1 MKKYME
7 VLTSYL
13 QKNPITFDTNTGTP
27 CLEALWWHYAGFH
40 PIHSEQSK
48 MKQAAIREKLSD
60 YNNIDIDE
68 MLDLI
73 GSLCSEYEQLAFTAG
88 MKLGAQLMMELCHI

>member
-27 CLEALWWHYAGFH
+27 CLEALWWHYSVFH
-40 PIHSEQSK
+40 PIQSDQTK
-48 MKQAAIREKLSD
+48 NLDILIRKRLDRHNLS
-60 YNNIDIDE
+60 NAE
-68 MLDLI
+68 EVLDLI
-73 GSLCSEYEQLAFTAG
+73 GSLCTEYEKLAFTAG
-88 MKLGAQLMMELCHI
+88 MKLGMQLMLEAE

>member
-40 PIHSEQSK
+40 PIQSDQTK
-48 MKQAAIREKLSD
+48 NLDILIRKRLDRHNLS
-60 YNNIDIDE
+60 NTE
-68 MLDLI
+68 EVLDLI
-73 GSLCSEYEQLAFTAG
+73 GSLCTEYEKLAFTAG
-88 MKLGAQLMMELCHI
+88 MKLGMQLMMEAE

>member
-7 VLTSYL
+7 ALTSYL

-40 PIHSEQSK
+40 PIQSALNEQIQK
-48 MKQAAIREKLSD
+48 
-60 YNNIDIDE
+60 IDKAP
-68 MLDLI
+68 L
-73 GSLCSEYEQLAFTAG
+73 
-88 MKLGAQLMMELCHI
+88 

>member
-1 MKKYME
+1 MKKHME

-40 PIHSEQSK
+40 PIQSEKSK
-48 MKQAAIREKLSD
+48 EQERLIRERLGSHEFGD
-60 YNNIDIDE
+60 TEEE
-68 MLDLI
+68 MDLI
-73 GSLCSEYEQLAFTAG
+73 GSLCTEYEKLAFTAG
-88 MKLGAQLMMELCHI
+88 LKLGMQLMMESILE